1 MKKIGIIFLTSF
13 LALVITGCVYNFVIP
28 EQEYTYNP
36 GGSSGGGGSSDIS
49 FSKNVEPIFNTGSNC
64 TACHKSG
71 GTNPDLTTGKAYAS
85 IASLINTAN
94 PENSK
99 IYLYPAPT
107 TSTHSHKKYT
117 TAEAATVLNW
127 IKQGAKNN

>member
-13 LALVITGCVYNFVIP
+13 LALVFTGCVYDFVIP
-28 EQEYTYNP
+28 EQVYQYNP
-36 GGSSGGGGSSDIS
+36 GGSSGGGSSDIS
-49 FSKNVEPIFNTGSNC
+49 FSKNVETIFNTGNNC

-85 IASLINTAN
+85 ITSLISTSS
-94 PENSK
+94 PETSK

-117 TAEAATVLNW
+117 AAEATTVLNW